1 LPPLSIQF
9 VVNSGEEPTDH
20 WRAREPRFLGG
31 CTLDSSVS
39 VSLSAVTD
47 WASAWPLQR
56 LAMARRGAMSL
67 FI

>member
-1 LPPLSIQF
+1 VI
-9 VVNSGEEPTDH
+9 SGEEPTGH
-20 WRAREPRFLGG
+20 WRAREPGGSPRFFGG

-47 WASAWPLQR
+47 WASVWPLQR
-56 LAMARRGAMSL
+56 LAMARTGAMSF